1 VTARFS
7 KQEMSSVEAISI
19 LHQDFYYTEQIFSR
33 QNSVTKSKQ
42 YLLSAFEIVKVNNR
56 VKLLL
61 HVA

>member
-7 KQEMSSVEAISI
+7 KQEMSPVEAISI

-33 QNSVTKSKQ
+33 QNSVTKSEQ

-61 HVA
+61 HFA